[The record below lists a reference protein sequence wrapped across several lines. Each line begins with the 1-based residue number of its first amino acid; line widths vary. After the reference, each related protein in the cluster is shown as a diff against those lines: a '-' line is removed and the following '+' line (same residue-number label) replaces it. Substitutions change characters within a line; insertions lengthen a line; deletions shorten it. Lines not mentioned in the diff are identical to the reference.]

1 MNTISILSLSLSGG
15 LLILAVILLRA
26 LALDRLPKGTFVA
39 LWLVA
44 AIRLLVPV
52 SIPSPLS
59 VYSLVRRTPEMPAA
73 MAPAAAVRGSILPV
87 LTSTAAVPSVPAPAV
102 PLWET
107 VWLAGV
113 LVCGGLFLL
122 SYLRCRREYRTA
134 LPAGAELL
142 ARCRDRLGQRVAL
155 RQSDRVAA
163 PLTYGAL
170 YPVILLPR
178 AMDLRDRD
186 TLSCVLAHEHT
197 HIRRFDPLR
206 KALFAAALCLHWFN
220 PLVWAMYVL
229 AGRDMELSCDEAV
242 LRSGADRERYAL
254 ALLDLEEQRGRWSP
268 SGSHFSGHALEERIK
283 AIMKRKHISITA
295 LIAVLVVMCVTTT
308 VFASAAPE
316 DSLKNAPA
324 TGYVYDHL
332 GMVEDDGAA
341 ILSKGG
347 ENGETLYSV
356 DNGKS
361 WMSEERFHAEY
372 DSWGDD
378 WQVEWWT
385 YEEYKVWLEEEKEA
399 LRSLIGER
407 AYTSADG
414 WFIWDQK
421 KVDEAIALYESIL
434 EDIKNGAL
442 HSKTIIDK
450 NGNEVEDVALGSD
463 GPMNMVVASTFEEK
477 DMVSAAPKT
486 VDKTALLEELRAFG
500 IGGDANLMTYNG
512 QLIRN
517 FVDGASVGDGCYSVQ
532 YVYTN
537 PDGTVDVHTLRSVIF
552 NPDGSYDTMGDL
564 IGMAVKGDKGFDPE
578 LIEAATFSG
587 PQAAYAGDGGP
598 VQDQNGAEPV
608 TGAQAV
614 SAEGTGGRGGRT
626 FEEIFARYEAYG
638 LVYQPRESG
647 MGALAWNGQPVRVF
661 ADLKPDGGSF
671 SYEDPYEEDGLTV
684 YTAYDQ
690 DGNLTGLTAGPA
702 PVKDAG

>member
-1 MNTISILSLSLSGG
+1 MSMDALTALGRASFSAAVM
-15 LLILAVILLRA
+15 ILAILVLRLRFQDRTPRRA
-26 LALDRLPKGTFVA
+26 FCLLWDLALL
-39 LWLVA
+39 
-44 AIRLLVPV
+44 RLLVPAE
-52 SIPSPLS
+52 IPSPLS
-59 VYSLVRRTPEMPAA
+59 IRRWLPDLAVR
-73 MAPAAAVRGSILPV
+73 PAAAQAVQPQVVHASEG
-87 LTSTAAVPSVPAPAV
+87 TAAVREIYLTSLAEDTACTLLPGGAGLHRLDWYTVLFC
-102 PLWET
+102 LWLGAALLLAAGFLWSHLRSRRLYAASLPCRDGF
-107 VWLAGV
+107 VLDWLAAHP
-113 LVCGGLFLL
+113 
-122 SYLRCRREYRTA
+122 LRRPVQVRT
-134 LPAGAELL
+134 
-142 ARCRDRLGQRVAL
+142 
-155 RQSDRVAA
+155 SDRIAA

-316 DSLKNAPA
+316 DPLKNAPE

-385 YEEYKVWLEEEKEA
+385 YEEYKVWL
-399 LRSLIGER
+399 
-407 AYTSADG
+407 
-414 WFIWDQK
+414 
-421 KVDEAIALYESIL
+421 
-434 EDIKNGAL
+434 
-442 HSKTIIDK
+442 
-450 NGNEVEDVALGSD
+450 
-463 GPMNMVVASTFEEK
+463 
-477 DMVSAAPKT
+477 
-486 VDKTALLEELRAFG
+486 
-500 IGGDANLMTYNG
+500 
-512 QLIRN
+512 
-517 FVDGASVGDGCYSVQ
+517 
-532 YVYTN
+532 
-537 PDGTVDVHTLRSVIF
+537 
-552 NPDGSYDTMGDL
+552 
-564 IGMAVKGDKGFDPE
+564 
-578 LIEAATFSG
+578 
-587 PQAAYAGDGGP
+587 
-598 VQDQNGAEPV
+598 
-608 TGAQAV
+608 
-614 SAEGTGGRGGRT
+614 
-626 FEEIFARYEAYG
+626 
-638 LVYQPRESG
+638 
-647 MGALAWNGQPVRVF
+647 
-661 ADLKPDGGSF
+661 
-671 SYEDPYEEDGLTV
+671 
-684 YTAYDQ
+684 
-690 DGNLTGLTAGPA
+690 
-702 PVKDAG
+702 